1 MFFPS
6 ACRYRMHGIAAMLS
20 GGTVTAMFDDVTPYD
35 QIFLSSTILLACGFT
50 ITPETYSEAT
60 KRILGKVD

>member
-1 MFFPS
+1 
-6 ACRYRMHGIAAMLS
+6 MHGIAAMLS